1 MTYRCRRGAQTCV
14 IVNRCFFCLV
24 TSTKYTQ
31 CYCTAIKKKKSSD
44 QLQRTRVTRKMQ
56 RSVIYMTY
64 TNLGGGRG
72 SLKKKRGKTREKLI
86 VHEKI
91 IPFNRKE
98 RAAER
103 KTTFSTQHL
112 ITYAT
117 QQQQR
122 QQWLVTP
129 ARNNRRQA
137 SSNMNLLPY
146 TTAVLCCDSV
156 MT

>member
-1 MTYRCRRGAQTCV
+1 
-14 IVNRCFFCLV
+14 
-24 TSTKYTQ
+24 
-31 CYCTAIKKKKSSD
+31 
-44 QLQRTRVTRKMQ
+44 
-56 RSVIYMTY
+56 MTY

-137 SSNMNLLPY
+137 SSNTNLLPY